1 MAAIAQKTISTRKS
15 RAIEEIQELFKEYS
29 CLGLIRMEK
38 MPSKQL
44 QLLRKT
50 LREKET
56 IIKMAKN
63 NIIKLAIKNSH
74 FKDQLKEIGEKLEGS
89 SALIFTKMNIFKL
102 KNYLDKNKAQAPAK
116 PGDIAPKDIMIP
128 AGNTGFPPGAI
139 ISELNKVG
147 LKTKVQSGTIWIKDD
162 LVAVKKGEEIDRSLA
177 LVFSRL
183 NMTPMEIGLKM
194 YTAYDNGAILDEDS
208 LTIDLD
214 LEVQK
219 LVEGFNK
226 AFQLANEIV
235 WVTSDNIS
243 TLIQKAYSQ
252 AKNLAVNAPIIEK
265 EFIEDILRKAN
276 QDFTILSMNISEK
289 DPNAIPEG
297 LVSLPKKSSEV
308 KKKDVEPEQ
317 KDEKDKEKEGMV
329 GLGSLFG

>member
-1 MAAIAQKTISTRKS
+1 MAAIAEKTVSTRKT
-15 RAIEEIQELFKEYS
+15 RAVEEIQELMKEFS
-29 CLGLIRMEK
+29 SIGLIRMEK

-63 NIIKLAIKNSH
+63 NIIKLAIENSQ
-74 FKDQLKEIGEKLEGS
+74 FKDDLKDFGEKLEGS
-89 SALIFTKMNIFKL
+89 SALVFTKMNIFKL
-102 KNYLDKNKAQAPAK
+102 KNFLDKNKAQAPAK
-116 PGDIAPKDIMIP
+116 PGDIAPKDITIP

-162 LVAVKKGEEIDRSLA
+162 LVAIKKGEEIDRSLA

-194 YTAYDNGAILDEDS
+194 YTAYDNGAVLDEET

-214 LEVQK
+214 AEVQK
-219 LVEGFNK
+219 IVEGFSK
-226 AFQLANEIV
+226 ALQLANEVV
-235 WVTSDNIS
+235 WITSDNIKM
-243 TLIQKAYSQ
+243 LIQKAFNN
-252 AKNLAVNAPIIEK
+252 AKNLAINAPIISK
-265 EFIEDILRKAN
+265 EFIDDILRKAN
-276 QDFTILSMNISEK
+276 QDVTVLSVK
-289 DPNAIPEG
+289 LG
-297 LVSLPKKSSEV
+297 LVSAPQETKPEPESEP
-308 KKKDVEPEQ
+308 KKKDDAEK
-317 KDEKDKEKEGMV
+317 KDEGTV
-329 GLGSLFG
+329 GLGALFG

>member
-1 MAAIAQKTISTRKS
+1 MASVAKKTVSTRKT
-15 RAIEEIQELFKEYS
+15 RAVKEIQDYLEKYS
-29 CLGLIRMEK
+29 SIGLIRMEK

-63 NIIKLAIKNSH
+63 NIIKLAIQKS
-74 FKDQLKEIGEKLEGS
+74 QLKDDLKPFSEKLEGS

-102 KNYLDKNKAQAPAK
+102 KSFLDKNKAEAPAK
-116 PGDIAPKDIMIP
+116 PGDIAPKDIIIP

-162 LVAVKKGEEIDRSLA
+162 LTVIKKGEEIDRSLA

-194 YTAYDNGAILDEDS
+194 YTAFDNGAVLDEET

-214 LEVQK
+214 SEVQK
-219 LVEGFNK
+219 IIEGFNE
-226 AFQLANEIV
+226 ALQLANEIV
-235 WVTSDNIS
+235 WITSDNINI
-243 TLIQKAYSQ
+243 LIQKAFNQ
-252 AKNLAVNAPIIEK
+252 AKNLAINAPIVSK

-276 QDFTILSMNISEK
+276 QDLAVISAKLSEI
-289 DPNAIPEG
+289 DPKAVPEG
-297 LVSLPKKSSEV
+297 VISTPIQTSDD
-308 KKKDVEPEQ
+308 KKKDAVPEKKDKDDK
-317 KDEKDKEKEGMV
+317 KDEGTV
-329 GLGSLFG
+329 GLGALFG